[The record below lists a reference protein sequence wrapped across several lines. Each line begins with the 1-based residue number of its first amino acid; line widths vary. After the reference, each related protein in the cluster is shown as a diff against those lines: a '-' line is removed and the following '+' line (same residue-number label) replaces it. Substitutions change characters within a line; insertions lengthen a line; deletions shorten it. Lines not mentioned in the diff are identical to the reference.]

1 MQNVN
6 QLSYSV
12 IWGKFLPFYVEAFS
26 ELSVISSSENDR
38 GKKRRKEKE
47 TASTE
52 NITKEYYPLN

>member
-12 IWGKFLPFYVEAFS
+12 IWGKFLPFYVEVFS

-38 GKKRRKEKE
+38 GEKRRKRKE

-52 NITKEYYPLN
+52 NITRSIIL